1 MARHRL
7 QLLLRDKT
15 WQVYFQGTL
24 VAKMHTDRM
33 ATRRDYLVYRL
44 NGHWQRFLV
53 EQIDA
58 THLPTHKLVELFMA
72 GLQSREIAV
81 SDWQYYPRC
90 RFRVTAS
97 AVELLS
103 KERVV
108 YQSKKP
114 LSEFQFTSDT
124 QGRSGTTSNTRLL
137 SEQLRRDYRSHL
149 ILSGQP
155 DDPHR
160 RDAMEGRGYCF
171 LNHSLYIRSLHLSQQ
186 QVIAKLYDRVPQ
198 YSHLHGVV
206 VGRFM
211 RRPFAYA
218 VTFRDVPNRVLETR
232 IRRTFEEHYG
242 LSFSQKHLEI
252 QYVPLRG
259 EITADGHVLLRT
271 PRQSVLAA
279 SQDGVHMTRRVMRDK
294 LYIGGEY
301 LGLHISHY
309 PRVRE
314 MVADHMSAL
323 VDAERANLIV
333 PIPADEP
340 VIDLGVAYYDPV
352 AEATEFA
359 ELTGEIRLSEATQD
373 QVHDDGSTLA
383 TDHLVAGLTRRL
395 SNKVLTLFPYLNQVR
410 FFIPR

>member
-7 QLLLRDKT
+7 QLLLRDST

-24 VAKMHTDRM
+24 VARMHTDRM
-33 ATRRDYLVYRL
+33 ASKRDYLVYRL
-44 NGHWQRFLV
+44 DGKWQRFLV
-53 EQIDA
+53 EHLDA
-58 THLPTHKLVELFMA
+58 THLPTHKLIELFMA
-72 GLQSREIAV
+72 GLQSREILV
-81 SDWQYYPRC
+81 SDWHYYPRC
-90 RFRVTAS
+90 RFRVTAGE
-97 AVELLS
+97 VELLS
-103 KERVV
+103 KERVI

-114 LSEFQFTSDT
+114 LSEFQFVNVT
-124 QGRSGTTSNTRLL
+124 QGHRGSADGMTLL
-137 SEQLRRDYRSHL
+137 SEQMRRDYRNHL
-149 ILSGQP
+149 VLAGQP

-198 YSHLHGVV
+198 YSHLHGLV

-218 VTFRDVPNRVLETR
+218 VTFRDVPDKVLEKR

-242 LSFSQKHLEI
+242 LSFSQKNLEI
-252 QYVPLRG
+252 QYIPLRG
-259 EITADGHVLLRT
+259 EITPDSHVLLRT
-271 PRQSVLAA
+271 PRQQVLAA
-279 SQDGVHMTRRVMRDK
+279 SQDGMYMTRRVMRDK

-323 VDAERANLIV
+323 VDAERANMIV
-333 PIPADEP
+333 AIPAEEP
-340 VIDLGVAYYDPV
+340 ELDTGVAYYDPV
-352 AEATEFA
+352 AEATEPVV
-359 ELTGEIRLSEATQD
+359 LTGEVPLSETAQH

-383 TDHLVAGLTRRL
+383 TDDLVTGLTRRL
-395 SNKVLTLFPYLNQVR
+395 AHKVFTLFPYLNQVR
-410 FFIPR
+410 LFVPR